1 MVRLRTCNWPATVID
16 QEKVVDNRPSSR
28 AMRWVSVQV
37 FGKGESV
44 VKACEIFP
52 YPPPKDYYSKKPNL
66 WKTSMD
72 LAAAAISLPKVWT
85 RPHSLLSISI
95 VHIHVHCLV
104 KPDAGMVIL
113 SHITHLTW
121 FQILSILPDTMPR
134 AKQTMTVECVWPGIT
149 SKARQTS
156 RAKESNN
163 FLLDKCLFCSKPT
176 VGTN

>member
-1 MVRLRTCNWPATVID
+1 MVRLRTCSWSATVID

-37 FGKGESV
+37 FGKGERV
-44 VKACEIFP
+44 VKACDIFP
-52 YPPPKDYYSKKPNL
+52 YPPPKDYYSKKPKL

-72 LAAAAISLPKVWT
+72 LAAAAVSLPKVWT

-134 AKQTMTVECVWPGIT
+134 AKQTMTME
-149 SKARQTS
+149 SKKRTA
-156 RAKESNN
+156 N
-163 FLLDKCLFCSKPT
+163 
-176 VGTN
+176 